1 MLQHNFLKKFKII
14 FKKKIS
20 SINVKIINTAVMSNF
35 DLQKKS
41 VNARFLDFFFAQV
54 AGVHL
59 CILMFAEIAVTF
71 KTRWL
76 IFHVKE
82 AVPRKLY
89 YFCIF
94 PTKIFCCNILGYKKI
109 EKESYNKINAFF
121 YYSLFHKN
129 LKSDTTIIR
138 HKV

>member
-1 MLQHNFLKKFKII
+1 
-14 FKKKIS
+14 
-20 SINVKIINTAVMSNF
+20 MSNF

-41 VNARFLDFFFAQV
+41 INARFLDIFFAQV

-121 YYSLFHKN
+121 TILSSIKISNQILQSYDTRCKKYYKYLYLF
-129 LKSDTTIIR
+129 LFYVIWFYL
-138 HKV
+138 VPVLA

>member
-1 MLQHNFLKKFKII
+1 
-14 FKKKIS
+14 
-20 SINVKIINTAVMSNF
+20 MSNF

-121 YYSLFHKN
+121 TILSSIKISNQILQSYDTRCKKYYKSLYLF
-129 LKSDTTIIR
+129 LFYVFWFYLPILT
-138 HKV
+138 

>member
-1 MLQHNFLKKFKII
+1 
-14 FKKKIS
+14 
-20 SINVKIINTAVMSNF
+20 MSNF

-109 EKESYNKINAFF
+109 EKESHNKMNVF
-121 YYSLFHKN
+121 YFSLFHKN
-129 LKSDTTIIR
+129 LKSDTIMHTRCKKNYKSFYPFLFNVFWSYIPTCLNMYE
-138 HKV
+138 KE

>member
-1 MLQHNFLKKFKII
+1 M
-14 FKKKIS
+14 
-20 SINVKIINTAVMSNF
+20 
-35 DLQKKS
+35 
-41 VNARFLDFFFAQV
+41 

-138 HKV
+138 PKVLEILQFFVLISFLCDLVLPCTCTCLIMYEKFLNHLCFCLGRPKFFHLSWR